1 MAKLLVRN
9 ITDFSVSDVYNELFD
24 FEKNEFHIQLVKY
37 TAGLTIYKAISI
49 IDKATIIGIIK
60 GEKTILNPDKE
71 LIINKEDKLILLQ
84 EDENCQRII
93 KRDCDVDAEII
104 KSITKVNK
112 KKEKLI
118 IFGANPLLEEILNET
133 SDQYLNIRVLID
145 KRRQNMVKN
154 LDFDIPISILR
165 YIDMQ
170 DEETIKKYVNNSNH
184 VLILSDRE
192 ADFQDDDTRNLLLLL
207 KLVNLKQN
215 NNYDFKILAEFSR
228 ESSSLSFDFM
238 LSSIRAMI
246 F

>member
-1 MAKLLVRN
+1 MLDESSLKNNGIIMFQLNEIMAKLLVRT

-24 FEKNEFHIQLVKY
+24 FEKNKFHIQQVKY

-112 KKEKLI
+112 KKDKLI

-133 SDQYLNIRVLID
+133 SDQYLNIH
-145 KRRQNMVKN
+145 
-154 LDFDIPISILR
+154 
-165 YIDMQ
+165 Y
-170 DEETIKKYVNNSNH
+170 
-184 VLILSDRE
+184 
-192 ADFQDDDTRNLLLLL
+192 
-207 KLVNLKQN
+207 
-215 NNYDFKILAEFSR
+215 
-228 ESSSLSFDFM
+228 
-238 LSSIRAMI
+238 
-246 F
+246 

>member
-1 MAKLLVRN
+1 MV
-9 ITDFSVSDVYNELFD
+9 
-24 FEKNEFHIQLVKY
+24 
-37 TAGLTIYKAISI
+37 
-49 IDKATIIGIIK
+49 
-60 GEKTILNPDKE
+60 
-71 LIINKEDKLILLQ
+71 
-84 EDENCQRII
+84 QRII

-170 DEETIKKYVNNSNH
+170 DEETIKKYLHKLEGLNVFLGQKKIINYN
-184 VLILSDRE
+184 R
-192 ADFQDDDTRNLLLLL
+192 RNL
-207 KLVNLKQN
+207 
-215 NNYDFKILAEFSR
+215 
-228 ESSSLSFDFM
+228 
-238 LSSIRAMI
+238 
-246 F
+246 